1 MEKMVVTMPNYNF
14 YDVFYASPLRFQ
26 QFACAVMSV
35 RENCVFQRFGEGRDG
50 GIDGLYIAD
59 GERTILQ
66 AKRTAATGRALMGI
80 LRGERRRL
88 QAGVCSRYILVLSAR
103 SIPDEQ
109 KEEIR
114 ALFPE
119 IRSTNDIVTGED
131 LNGYLE
137 LPEYAHI
144 EKEYHEFWLRSGN
157 YLEALLEKHMTRDI
171 LIRSEARIRLTE
183 KEKKTF
189 IETEL
194 FADALEIL
202 RAYQRVIISGEPGA
216 GKTAHAVCLA
226 DYCVRIDGYKELY
239 FVNSLEEIERILSAD
254 NEKKV
259 VVFDDFWGHGS
270 FSESRVEL
278 NADRRMQELF
288 RVLPH
293 YPNVRLIFTTR
304 EFVLQQGL
312 VSFPELEEMSG
323 ADKITLRLGDYTL
336 PQRAG
341 ILYRH
346 LDAVDL
352 GYEYVE
358 AVFERR
364 EAIIHCEAYSPRSVG
379 YFLENVPAEG
389 KEPSEYA
396 EMMVEYVRAPYKYF
410 ESIFAQLSYGAK
422 LICLLLLLAEDEI
435 RVDPE
440 LKKEFMAV
448 ADACGDKADKE
459 KFTNYL
465 RELEGAFTEIKN
477 SFYAGDEELVLDFL
491 NHSIRDFMKDYLDS
505 HIEAYEMM
513 FAEKCIY
520 YNQLV
525 YMASEMN
532 ISDPCRRI
540 ILDRMIEERNQLKYS
555 FVFNMDVDYYYSA
568 DASAWE
574 YESNKIWQ
582 LYRLCRKRYDER
594 VYRFLEKYC
603 GKLVEGLYEAK
614 LERSQMETLIDM
626 ITPMQEMGW
635 QPDGKKLLK
644 AYYDNI
650 RWASEL
656 DMLKVLRPCCPEYF
670 DEFMAEHLDEIRER
684 LPGLI
689 LEDIEYYLDEWDGD
703 ERIDTLISDAPLMF
717 SSYGIKYTKG
727 YEKEMYKAAERE
739 VPRRDRIVMP
749 KAIQNSEPKYK
760 IEQQNYKAAA
770 RQAEEW
776 FRPKIRYLSPRKI
789 KEIERSCG
797 KGYRRGW
804 LTNGEFTVEDFMIV
818 MDYLGRLPE
827 IPRAKDVFYEG
838 LTEFLT
844 EEWTCFERQALWRVA
859 RKLLE
864 RNGFYFTEKE
874 AGRYSGSDTLTKK
887 MTGSGIVRRTG
898 RWYHFWN
905 QEMMLYLAA
914 QSIRGMDDEKKA
926 AYYQGDVW
934 EKWYP
939 AQESGWAAYLAENDR
954 EDFIRY
960 LAAPRS
966 ARFLK
971 EIPGRSRKA
980 REEWLMQ
987 ELSWEW
993 KIHWDG
999 GQEPSV
1005 ITSVNCLKPLEI
1017 FGEIEWESM
1026 GAAYDVFD
1034 QAAADGVKEGTL
1046 KRYGREVQADK
1057 AQGNIKVHI
1066 RDLLSSKTA
1075 QNYLREKGCYDAMG
1089 KVLDAMERVSKE
1101 K

>member
-1 MEKMVVTMPNYNF
+1 MPNYNF
-14 YDVFYASPLRFQ
+14 YDVFYAAPLHFQ
-26 QFACAVMSV
+26 QFACAMLSV
-35 RENCVFQRFGEGRDG
+35 RENCIFQRFGEGRDG
-50 GIDGLYIAD
+50 GIDGLYTTD

-66 AKRTAATGRALMGI
+66 AKRTAATGKALMSI

-88 QAGVCSRYILVLSAR
+88 QAGACSRYILVLSVR
-103 SIPDEQ
+103 SICDEQ

-137 LPEYAHI
+137 RPEYAHI
-144 EKEYHEFWLRSGN
+144 EKSYHELWLHSGN
-157 YLEALLEKHMTRDI
+157 YLESLLEKNMSQDI
-171 LIRSEARIRLTE
+171 LMRSEVKIRLTE

-194 FADALEIL
+194 FEVALEML
-202 RAYQRVIISGEPGA
+202 RAHQRVIISGEPGA

-226 DYCVRIDGYKELY
+226 DFCVQIDGYKELY
-239 FVNSLEEIERILSAD
+239 FVNSLEEIERILSTG

-259 VVFDDFWGHGS
+259 VVFDDFWGHGT

-278 NADRRMQELF
+278 NGDRRLQELF
-288 RVLPH
+288 RILPC

-312 VSFPELEEMSG
+312 VSFPELEEISG
-323 ADKITLRLGDYTL
+323 ADKITLKVGDYTL
-336 PQRAG
+336 PQRAK

-346 LDAVDL
+346 LDAADL
-352 GYEYVE
+352 GYEYVA

-364 EAIIHCEAYSPRSVG
+364 EAIIHCEAYSPRSIG
-379 YFLENVPAEG
+379 YFLENVSAEG
-389 KEPSEYA
+389 KEPREYA
-396 EMMVEYVRAPYKYF
+396 EMMVEYVRAPHTYF
-410 ESIFAQLSYGAK
+410 KSIFAQLSYGAK
-422 LICLLLLLAEDEI
+422 LICLLLLLSEDEI
-435 RVDPE
+435 RVDQE
-440 LKKEFMAV
+440 LKKEFMIV
-448 ADACGDKADKE
+448 ADACRDKVDKE
-459 KFTNYL
+459 QFTNYL
-465 RELEGAFTEIKN
+465 RELEGVFTEIKS
-477 SFYAGDEELVLDFL
+477 SFYSGDEDLVLDFL

-505 HIEAYEMM
+505 HIEAYEML

-540 ILDRMIEERNQLKYS
+540 VLDRMIDERNQLKYS
-555 FVFNMDVDYYYSA
+555 FVFSMDVDCYYSA
-568 DASAWE
+568 DASGWE

-582 LYRLCRKRYDER
+582 LYRLCRKKYDER
-594 VYRFLEKYC
+594 VYRLLEKYC
-603 GKLVEGLYEAK
+603 RQLVEGLYEAK
-614 LERSQMETLIDM
+614 LDRSQMEALINM

-656 DMLKVLRPCCPEYF
+656 DMLEVLRPYCPEYF
-670 DEFMAEHLDEIRER
+670 DEFMAEHLVEIRER

-717 SSYGIKYTKG
+717 SRYGLKYTKS
-727 YEKEMYKAAERE
+727 YEKEMYETAERE
-739 VPRRDRIVMP
+739 LPRKNRSGML
-749 KAIQNSEPKYK
+749 KAVQNNKSKYK
-760 IEQQNYKAAA
+760 SEQQDYKNTTK
-770 RQAEEW
+770 QAEEW
-776 FRPKIRYLSPRKI
+776 FRPKINYLSPRKI
-789 KEIERSCG
+789 KEIERAYG
-797 KGYRRGW
+797 KDYRRGW
-804 LTNGEFTVEDFMIV
+804 LTNGGFTEENFMIV
-818 MDYLGRLPE
+818 MDYLGKLPE
-827 IPRAKDVFYEG
+827 IPCTEDVFYEG
-838 LTEFLT
+838 LVGFLT
-844 EEWTCFERQALWRVA
+844 EEWTYSERQALWRVA

-864 RNGFYFTEKE
+864 RDVFYFTTKE
-874 AGRYSGSDTLTKK
+874 AERYSGSDTLSEK
-887 MTGSGIVRRTG
+887 MMRSGIVRRAG

-905 QEMMLYLAA
+905 REMMLCLAI
-914 QSIRGMDDEKKA
+914 QSIRGMNEEKKA
-926 AYYQGDVW
+926 DYYRESVW
-934 EKWYP
+934 ENWYP
-939 AQESGWAAYLAENDR
+939 AQESRWAAYLAENDR

-960 LAAPRS
+960 LAAPQI

-971 EIPGRSRKA
+971 EIPEQGRKA

-993 KIHWDG
+993 EIRRDS
-999 GQEPSV
+999 GQELNV
-1005 ITSVNCLKPLEI
+1005 ITSVSCLEPLEI
-1017 FGEIEWESM
+1017 LGEIEWESM
-1026 GAAYDVFD
+1026 GEAYDVFED
-1034 QAAADGVKEGTL
+1034 SVTDGVKEGKL
-1046 KRYGREVQADK
+1046 KRYEREV
-1057 AQGNIKVHI
+1057 QGNIKIHI
-1066 RDLLSSKTA
+1066 RDLLSSRTA

-1089 KVLDAMERVSKE
+1089 KILDAMERVLKE
-1101 K
+1101 GTSIC